1 MQRHGVPSKA
11 YMGRN
16 VGPLLY
22 LTKLDVKYDHHRMEN
37 ERSLNHG
44 LGIGAAVGVAGWQE
58 LIVGLYVMQRHGV
71 SSKAYMG
78 RNVGPLLYLTKLDV
92 KYDHHRMENERS
104 LNHGLGIGAAV
115 GVAG

>member
-1 MQRHGVPSKA
+1 M
-11 YMGRN
+11 
-16 VGPLLY
+16 
-22 LTKLDVKYDHHRMEN
+22 DD